1 MMNMVKK
8 AVDSKLIAVGVLI
21 LAVIFFSINLFS
33 GSNPAED
40 TDLNQDQV
48 ATLTD
53 NSWGSILIDN
63 FWLFVIIT
71 ILAIVAMNWFL
82 KRKGATTALS
92 WTLLSTLVTFIGI
105 LAFST
110 TLFIFML
117 IPGDIVAYFGTIVIG
132 VLMAMIVLCIVML
145 VTGWGSRLLWGF
157 LLAGFLLLA
166 FNSPET
172 TANQV
177 AEGTA
182 TISKEGLR
190 GMTPNIVPDFIY
202 TSPEE
207 QAAKDKARREEEDH
221 QAKLRG
227 TEAAAYDTET
237 AKNRPLTTDA
247 FTTRTA
253 GKFEPIQIRS
263 GTRIGPIY
271 TYSACKL
278 QWTKKGMGML
288 KILTR
293 HDPKKEPVE
302 ATLNDY
308 DYGIKTTG
316 HESEGPVADL
326 FFEAVQGDIQIE
338 LVRFDNG
345 TNLENPCE

>member
-117 IPGDIVAYFGTIVIG
+117 IPGDIVAYVGTI
-132 VLMAMIVLCIVML
+132 LMTILMIMIITSIVML
-145 VTGWGSRLLWGF
+145 VTGWGSRLVWIPLLVGF
-157 LLAGFLLLA
+157 IWLSY
-166 FNSPET
+166 NPPET
-172 TANQV
+172 TAQQV
-177 AEGTA
+177 AKTTA
-182 TISKEGLR
+182 TIAKGGLQTVAPDLVPNFIFETPAEARARIVAQAELDKLTAEGEAR
-190 GMTPNIVPDFIY
+190 TRV
-202 TSPEE
+202 
-207 QAAKDKARREEEDH
+207 AAEN
-221 QAKLRG
+221 
-227 TEAAAYDTET
+227 AAARAQDESMINANAVPCVRLYKDQPNCTTVTFGYNTKYE
-237 AKNRPLTTDA
+237 RTDA
-247 FTTRTA
+247 IDHCA
-253 GKFEPIQIRS
+253 VI
-263 GTRIGPIY
+263 
-271 TYSACKL
+271 
-278 QWTKKGMGML
+278 
-288 KILTR
+288 
-293 HDPKKEPVE
+293 DPKDVVTEIS
-302 ATLNDY
+302 LGGNQWRY
-308 DYGIKTTG
+308 
-316 HESEGPVADL
+316 SGPSGLVVQ
-326 FFEAVQGDIQIE
+326 FFDVPLGKPMPSGKKCGE
-338 LVRFDNG
+338 
-345 TNLENPCE
+345 